1 MMKQTKTNQ
10 VKEEKA
16 TNAVIRVTNIEKLS
30 AELIRKL

>member
-16 TNAVIRVTNIEKLS
+16 TNAVIRVANIEKLS
-30 AELIRKL
+30 T